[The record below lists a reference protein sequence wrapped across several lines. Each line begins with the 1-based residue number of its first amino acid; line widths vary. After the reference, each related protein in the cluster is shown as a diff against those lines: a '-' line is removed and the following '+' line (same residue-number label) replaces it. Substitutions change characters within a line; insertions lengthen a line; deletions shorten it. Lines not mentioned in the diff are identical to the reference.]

1 MPLKPGKG
9 AATVKANIE
18 REIAAGK
25 PSKQAVAIALS
36 AVAYDTDGRLKP
48 IDQLSYKPATGWEK
62 AKGGKK

>member
-1 MPLKPGKG
+1 M
-9 AATVKANIE
+9 KANIE